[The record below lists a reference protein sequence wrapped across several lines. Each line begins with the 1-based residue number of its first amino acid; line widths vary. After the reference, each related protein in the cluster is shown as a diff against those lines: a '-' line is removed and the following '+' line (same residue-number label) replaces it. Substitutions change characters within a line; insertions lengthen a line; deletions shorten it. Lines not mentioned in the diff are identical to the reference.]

1 MIVKKILNPEKSSSK
16 NVRITRLAEYILT
29 PETEG
34 SAEKCAYAG
43 ALGFFAK
50 TPAGQISEM
59 VALAEDAVRS
69 PDPMVHYVISWRHG
83 EQPSHDQVEKAVGI
97 FLKHMQITDHQ
108 AIYGLH
114 ADTGNYH
121 LHLLVNRAHPV
132 PGIQPKTK
140 ALQTRVVKI
149 NGGFDIEAA
158 HQACAL
164 IEHAQ
169 SWQSEANAL
178 WRVTDD
184 GGLAPTNPDPEKPE
198 RPVRKQRR
206 DPPQRRADVQYRKE
220 TPSVTQRMIDIVAPI
235 LDSELPSGQA
245 GRCAFNAALKAHNMT
260 HVRKGSGYVFML
272 DGVAVKASD
281 VDRRATLKGLTK
293 RFGVDQT
300 PDKAHDQ
307 ADGKAHDDTNAN
319 GTPPAPPAHPLD
331 ARPLFADKERLAR
344 IKNWDHMHTALAA
357 YRLRIDRKG
366 SGALICS
373 DTHTLKA
380 SDVHRNASLSRL
392 ERQFGPYEP
401 RAHDPDR
408 QPQTDAAPPNPD
420 RRAYEVAREQYRVAK
435 AAARIA
441 YQQTY
446 DRDLAAL
453 KEKQAKRR
461 RALTL
466 RRWTDRGSQLNAM
479 RHALRL
485 LHDAQ
490 MAALREDRL
499 KAEREHRR
507 RYPPWP
513 GYRTWSQDSWIVPG
527 DPSGPPE
534 PVADIRN
541 YTARVVPAG
550 VAYCHHKRQARPD
563 FVDTGSVIRF
573 WRPYDVGAFRAAA
586 QVVAAKGARSIRI
599 RSRSPE
605 FIGLAIRTAL
615 EQGLAISNPELQ
627 DQVAAEQRR
636 QAAPAAVLHE
646 HQQPDLAPAARPP
659 TTNADIKPPDPE
671 PPTAL
676 PPLPDPRPDSAPIR
690 IQAEQPAP
698 AADRKAARPPGRQA
712 PAPTPAAPP
721 PHQVT
726 QRPPTTAR
734 PDVMP
739 PDPEPPIA
747 LPPLPDPRPDSAPIR
762 TQAEQPAPAADR
774 KADRPPGRQAPAPT
788 PAERPLHQETQ
799 HPPTTARPDIMPP
812 DPEPPIARLPLPDPR
827 PDSAP
832 IRAQEGPVAD
842 LPPVK
847 MMLVPADG
855 PGILRFDYAA
865 RPPEPAVPLADYR
878 TELSPNR
885 LFVIY
890 TRNGSDDVV
899 AYDRGGALL
908 LTSACRDEEVLRAV
922 LGLADS
928 RFAAGFV
935 CSKSPAPTITREEH
949 AEWVEAIAHWASRD
963 GRRLKDPTPQLAKS
977 WPRLH
982 RPPPPKRPAPAPDA
996 PHIELNTRPV
1006 ISSGN
1011 TDGPG
1016 TR

>member
-272 DGVAVKASD
+272 DDVAVKASD

-646 HQQPDLAPAARPP
+646 HQQPDLAPAASPP

-712 PAPTPAAPP
+712 PAPDTSRAAAAPGDP
-721 PHQVT
+721 ASAHNRPSRRHAAGSGATDRAAAAPRSSSGFGPDPHPG
-726 QRPPTTAR
+726 RTAR
-734 PDVMP
+734 PRCGPQSRPTARASGSSPDTSRAAAAPGDPASAHNRPSGHHAAGSGATDRAAAAPRP
-739 PDPEPPIA
+739 PSGFG
-747 LPPLPDPRPDSAPIR
+747 PDPRPGRPRCRLASGQDDARPR
-762 TQAEQPAPAADR
+762 RRPGNPPLR
-774 KADRPPGRQAPAPT
+774 LRRPPAGTGRSARGLSDRAIPQPIIRHLHPQRQRRRRGL
-788 PAERPLHQETQ
+788 RP
-799 HPPTTARPDIMPP
+799 R
-812 DPEPPIARLPLPDPR
+812 RR
-827 PDSAP
+827 S
-832 IRAQEGPVAD
+832 
-842 LPPVK
+842 
-847 MMLVPADG
+847 PAD
-855 PGILRFDYAA
+855 
-865 RPPEPAVPLADYR
+865 V
-878 TELSPNR
+878 R
-885 LFVIY
+885 LQ
-890 TRNGSDDVV
+890 R
-899 AYDRGGALL
+899 RGGAP
-908 LTSACRDEEVLRAV
+908 SRA
-922 LGLADS
+922 GPG
-928 RFAAGFV
+928 RFAL
-935 CSKSPAPTITREEH
+935 C
-949 AEWVEAIAHWASRD
+949 
-963 GRRLKDPTPQLAKS
+963 RRLCVQQISGSHDHPGGARRVGGSDCTLGIPG
-977 WPRLH
+977 RT
-982 RPPPPKRPAPAPDA
+982 APEGPDA
-996 PHIELNTRPV
+996 AAREIVASSASAATAQAARARSRRAPHRAQHASCYLQR
-1006 ISSGN
+1006 
-1011 TDGPG
+1011 
-1016 TR
+1016 